1 MTQPRADGVSTVT
14 PSPYAEA
21 LSVVVGF
28 FQYVAPD
35 AFVGAAEAE
44 GLAFVSQRSVTLES
58 GKSFTIMEF
67 RKGPTSL

>member
-1 MTQPRADGVSTVT
+1 MPADGVSTVS

-28 FQYVAPD
+28 FQYVAQD

-44 GLAFVSQRSVTLES
+44 GLALVYQQLVTLES

-67 RKGPTSL
+67 RKGPTEL